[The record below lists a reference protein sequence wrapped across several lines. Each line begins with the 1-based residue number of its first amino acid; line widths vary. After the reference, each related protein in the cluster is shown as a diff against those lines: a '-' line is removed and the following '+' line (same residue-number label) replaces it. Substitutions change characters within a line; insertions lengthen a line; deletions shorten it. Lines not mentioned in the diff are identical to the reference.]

1 MSAKKQNQ
9 NTEKNTD
16 TEKSQELTD
25 LYPSMVM
32 DKITLTAERIS
43 QLYDLMHKLITNPY
57 HIKDV
62 DRLLNL
68 SVKFKHKIEIPS
80 FISKILF
87 EDIVEITGFELKGS
101 TVFFDYSIN
110 GNGEYRYY
118 IDFGASKLITK
129 ELILFKLVFER
140 IDYNDL
146 TVLLDALGDFISE
159 IDDERNMVLELLK
172 KGNIKIEN

>member
-1 MSAKKQNQ
+1 MTNMVTEK
-9 NTEKNTD
+9 NTEKNN
-16 TEKSQELTD
+16 ENKVNELYAD
-25 LYPSMVM
+25 MVM
-32 DKITLTAERIS
+32 DKITLTVERIS
-43 QLYDLMHKLITNPY
+43 QLYDLMHKLVTNPY

-68 SVKFKHKIEIPS
+68 SVKFKHKIEIPTY
-80 FISKILF
+80 IAKIIF
-87 EDIVEITGFELKGS
+87 EDNVEITGFELKGS
-101 TVFFDYSIN
+101 VIYFDYSIN

-159 IDDERNMVLELLK
+159 IDNERDIALRILK
-172 KGNIKIEN
+172 DSGAKIEN